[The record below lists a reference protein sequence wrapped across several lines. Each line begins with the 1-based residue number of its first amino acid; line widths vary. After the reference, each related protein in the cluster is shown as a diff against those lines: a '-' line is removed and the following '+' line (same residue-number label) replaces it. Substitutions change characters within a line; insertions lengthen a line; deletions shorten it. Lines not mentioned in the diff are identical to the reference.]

1 MSASKLKPYPS
12 YTDSKFE
19 FISQFPSHWEL
30 KRMQWIGKFSA
41 SGIDKLSVD
50 TESDCLMVNYTD
62 VYGNETAEIHSN
74 QELMKTT
81 ATNQKIAEHH
91 LEKGDMLFTPS
102 SETIDDIG
110 VSVVAVEDMPEIVY
124 SYHLTR
130 FRPTIPLDV
139 NFSRFFCNSTP
150 VLSQLSAIARGTTR
164 QILSRMDFNTLNVAI
179 PSEKE
184 RVVIG
189 RFLSLKTK
197 RITATI
203 QHLENNVSLLEEKR
217 SSLITQ
223 VVTKGLNPDAAMK
236 DSGIE
241 WIGKVPEHW
250 GIIPLK
256 FDFDIQLGKM
266 LQNDLKKDTDTHEYY
281 LKSANIQWNGV
292 SLKPKSKMWFS
303 KAEKEKYHLIKGD
316 LLISEGGDVGRSC
329 LYENEYG
336 DCYIQNAV
344 HRVRSTS
351 YISTDYLYYFMRS
364 MHHSG
369 FIEIICNKSTIP
381 HFTVEKVSRVR
392 FTRPPSDEISE
403 IVKQLNVKCKQI
415 QDSMNLIEDTI
426 KKLKEYRTALI
437 SAAVTGKID
446 VRGQA

>member
-1 MSASKLKPYPS
+1 MRYVFRERGEVSEDGTEELLSVSKYTGVKVRSTTTNREARAASLVGYKKCEPNDIVSNIMLAWDSALGVAF
-12 YTDSKFE
+12 D
-19 FISQFPSHWEL
+19 
-30 KRMQWIGKFSA
+30 
-41 SGIDKLSVD
+41 SGIVSSAYEVYVPQQEIDPHFLDLLLRTPEYRVAFTIVSKGIVPSRWRMY
-50 TESDCLMVNYTD
+50 TESFNDILMILPSL
-62 VYGNETAEIHSN
+62 NEQKQIGTYVHRIDENISLNIKNLEI
-74 QELMKTT
+74 
-81 ATNQKIAEHH
+81 
-91 LEKGDMLFTPS
+91 
-102 SETIDDIG
+102 
-110 VSVVAVEDMPEIVY
+110 
-124 SYHLTR
+124 
-130 FRPTIPLDV
+130 
-139 NFSRFFCNSTP
+139 
-150 VLSQLSAIARGTTR
+150 QL
-164 QILSRMDFNTLNVAI
+164 
-179 PSEKE
+179 
-184 RVVIG
+184 
-189 RFLSLKTK
+189 
-197 RITATI
+197 
-203 QHLENNVSLLEEKR
+203 SLLEEKR
-217 SSLITQ
+217 SAFITKT
-223 VVTKGLNPDAAMK
+223 VTKSLNLNVLMR

-250 GIIPLK
+250 EIVPLK

-266 LQNDLKKDTDTHEYY
+266 LQNDRKKDTDTHEYY

-329 LYENEYG
+329 LYDNEYE

-446 VRGQA
+446 LRGQA